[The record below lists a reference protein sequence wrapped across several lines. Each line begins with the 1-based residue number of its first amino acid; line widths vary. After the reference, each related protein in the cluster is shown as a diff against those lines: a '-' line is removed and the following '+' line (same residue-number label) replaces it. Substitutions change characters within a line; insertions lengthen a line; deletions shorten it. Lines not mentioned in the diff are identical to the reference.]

1 MIDAPGPWGT
11 GPFTLV
17 EGYSSISTR
26 NAIMKADPYTCTWLI
41 ESEDR
46 SPRLVLD
53 ANRNHWNHERVP
65 RLERV
70 VFRADLSPA
79 EALDA
84 CISGDGEVDIVTE
97 LSPAD
102 AARVKA
108 SEHANL
114 LTFDANRVLVGII
127 NRYPS
132 DVPLGDARVRR
143 ALNMAVDRDKLIA
156 QGLGGYAN
164 PLHALTPA
172 WYDSLPRDAKP
183 YPHDPDQA
191 KRLLDEAGWPRER
204 PLRIAAPEP
213 FMGLAQMIAADIEAA
228 LGIATVVTTISN
240 PEMRAAIEKK
250 LPPACDVLL
259 HGWFDLSSEAPP
271 AAVHREFFGADGA
284 FRVGPELPEF
294 DHLYAEMTVQLDGAT
309 RGEVAGRIDTY
320 AYDEALALFLCAPQ
334 ALYAVNKHVQFNAYR
349 TTPNWLRPP
358 STRGTGPAGTGPAG
372 QRPRHRSPRRAD
384 RAPRVSTALA
394 VNC

>member
-1 MIDAPGPWGT
+1 VIDAPGPWGT

-46 SPRLVLD
+46 SPRLVLE

-79 EALDA
+79 EALEA
-84 CISGDGEVDIVTE
+84 CVSGDGEVDIVTE
-97 LSPAD
+97 ISPAA

-108 SEHANL
+108 SEHADL
-114 LTFDANRVLVGII
+114 LAFDANRVLVGVI

-132 DVPLGDARVRR
+132 DAPLGDARVRR

-156 QGLGGYAN
+156 QGLGGYAS
-164 PLHALTPA
+164 PLRALTPA
-172 WYDSLPRDAKP
+172 WYDSFPGDAKP
-183 YPHDPDQA
+183 YPHDPDEA
-191 KRLLDEAGWPRER
+191 KRLLTEAGWPQGR
-204 PLRIAAPEP
+204 PLRIAAPKPLMEI
-213 FMGLAQMIAADIEAA
+213 ARMIAADVEAA
-228 LGIATVVTTISN
+228 LGIATAVTTISN

-250 LPPACDVLL
+250 LPPAWDVLL

-294 DHLYAEMTVQLDGAT
+294 NQLYAEMTAQLDGA
-309 RGEVAGRIDTY
+309 RLGEVAGKIDSY
-320 AYDEALALFLCAPQ
+320 VYDEALAIFLCAPQ

-349 TTPNWLRPP
+349 TTLELAETTVDEGHWSRQNGSGGPDPAQSEPASSEPNA
-358 STRGTGPAGTGPAG
+358 SGFHGAG
-372 QRPRHRSPRRAD
+372 
-384 RAPRVSTALA
+384 
-394 VNC
+394 C

>member
-1 MIDAPGPWGT
+1 VIDAPGPWGT

-53 ANRNHWNHERVP
+53 ANRSHWNRERVP

-79 EALDA
+79 EALEA

-132 DVPLGDARVRR
+132 DIPLGDARVRR

-164 PLHALTPA
+164 PLRALTPT

-191 KRLLDEAGWPRER
+191 KRLLDEAGWPGER

-228 LGIATVVTTISN
+228 LGIATAVTTISN

-250 LPPACDVLL
+250 LPPAWDVLL
-259 HGWFDLSSEAPP
+259 HGWFDLSSEAPA

-294 DHLYAEMTVQLDGAT
+294 DHLYAEMTVQLDGAKC
-309 RGEVAGRIDTY
+309 GEVAGRIDTY
-320 AYDEALALFLCAPQ
+320 TYDEALALFLCAPQ

-349 TTPNWLRPP
+349 TTLELAETTVDEGHWSRRNGSGGTAPMP
-358 STRGTGPAGTGPAG
+358 SESASSGPRATGFHGAG
-372 QRPRHRSPRRAD
+372 
-384 RAPRVSTALA
+384 
-394 VNC
+394 C

>member
-46 SPRLVLD
+46 SPRLVLE

-70 VFRADLSPA
+70 VFRADLSA
-79 EALDA
+79 VDALEA

-97 LSPAD
+97 VSPAD

-143 ALNMAVDRDKLIA
+143 ALNLAVDRDKLIA

-358 STRGTGPAGTGPAG
+358 STRGTGPAGTGPAR

>member
-1 MIDAPGPWGT
+1 VIDAPGPWGT

-46 SPRLVLD
+46 SPRLVLE
-53 ANRNHWNHERVP
+53 ANRNHWNHERLP

-79 EALDA
+79 EALEA
-84 CISGDGEVDIVTE
+84 CVSGDGEVDIVTE

-108 SEHANL
+108 SEHADL
-114 LTFDANRVLVGII
+114 LAFDANRVLVGII

-132 DVPLGDARVRR
+132 DAPLGDARVRR

-164 PLHALTPA
+164 PLRALTPA

-191 KRLLDEAGWPRER
+191 KRLMDEAGWPRER

-213 FMGLAQMIAADIEAA
+213 FMGLARMVAADVEAA
-228 LGIATVVTTISN
+228 LGIATAVMTISN

-250 LPPACDVLL
+250 LPPAWDVLL

-294 DHLYAEMTVQLDGAT
+294 DQLYAEMTVQLDGAKL
-309 RGEVAGRIDTY
+309 GEVAGRIDTY

-349 TTPNWLRPP
+349 TTLELAETTVDEGHWSR
-358 STRGTGPAGTGPAG
+358 
-372 QRPRHRSPRRAD
+372 RPRSGET
-384 RAPRVSTALA
+384 APAQSEPASSGPSATGFHGAG
-394 VNC
+394 C

>member
-1 MIDAPGPWGT
+1 
-11 GPFTLV
+11 
-17 EGYSSISTR
+17 
-26 NAIMKADPYTCTWLI
+26 
-41 ESEDR
+41 
-46 SPRLVLD
+46 
-53 ANRNHWNHERVP
+53 
-65 RLERV
+65 
-70 VFRADLSPA
+70 
-79 EALDA
+79 
-84 CISGDGEVDIVTE
+84 
-97 LSPAD
+97 
-102 AARVKA
+102 
-108 SEHANL
+108 
-114 LTFDANRVLVGII
+114 
-127 NRYPS
+127 
-132 DVPLGDARVRR
+132 
-143 ALNMAVDRDKLIA
+143 
-156 QGLGGYAN
+156 
-164 PLHALTPA
+164 
-172 WYDSLPRDAKP
+172 
-183 YPHDPDQA
+183 
-191 KRLLDEAGWPRER
+191 
-204 PLRIAAPEP
+204 
-213 FMGLAQMIAADIEAA
+213 
-228 LGIATVVTTISN
+228 
-240 PEMRAAIEKK
+240 
-250 LPPACDVLL
+250 VLL